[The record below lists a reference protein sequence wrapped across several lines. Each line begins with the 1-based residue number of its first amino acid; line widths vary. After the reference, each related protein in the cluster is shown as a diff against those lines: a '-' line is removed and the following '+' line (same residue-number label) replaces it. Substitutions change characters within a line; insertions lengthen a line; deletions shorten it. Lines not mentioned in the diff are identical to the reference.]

1 MLVIVGSTQLWLTPE
16 VMGGVIGAIAVEPP
30 GEVVAIRIG
39 RASAEPPSPTER
51 FAMEIAPSLGHIV
64 RTWAPALPGRDSVF
78 RRDFLMVEAANRV
91 IAFFSPGQEME
102 GGTGH
107 VVKAA
112 LDRGIPVEAYGLDDA
127 GSLELIGS
135 DDGRPSR
142 GSRPEILTRMWEQ
155 T

>member
-1 MLVIVGSTQLWLTPE
+1 MLVIVGSSQLWLTPE
-16 VMGGVIGAIAVEPP
+16 VMGGVVGAIAVEPP
-30 GEVVAIRIG
+30 GEVVGIRLSKG
-39 RASAEPPSPTER
+39 LGVPPSPVEDFVR
-51 FAMEIAPSLGHIV
+51 HIGPGLGHVV
-64 RTWAPALPGRDSVF
+64 RTWAAAGDGRSGVF
-78 RRDFLMVEAANRV
+78 KRDFEMVEAATRV
-91 IAFFSPGQEME
+91 IAFFSPGREME